1 METKAQEKIKTW
13 YNTTYNDDLGQE
25 IKDDVTFYGLFE
37 TLDRH
42 KDVYEY
48 LGENIDSIVRE
59 RVFEKLAEIME
70 VDYNYIYEQ
79 WLEIY

>member
-42 KDVYEY
+42 NDVYEY

>member
-1 METKAQEKIKTW
+1 MEKKAQEKIKTW

-48 LGENIDSIVRE
+48 LGENIDGIVRE
-59 RVFEKLAEIME
+59 RIFEKLAEIME